1 MVSLQILAALPYALI
16 VAFALIGAVLA
27 AGAPNLMKR
36 IVGVAMI
43 WTALA
48 LFLVSSGVLAGAEA
62 PILPPGQGAFG
73 KVFSNPLQQSFARAV
88 LIGGSAGM
96 ILALAVVVCIR
107 EAYGSIEGDAIEAA
121 DQAQDDAENKA

>member
-1 MVSLQILAALPYALI
+1 MVSLQSLAGLPYALI
-16 VAFALIGAVLA
+16 VAFALIGAGLA
-27 AGAPNLMKR
+27 ASAPNLLKR

-48 LFLVSSGVLAGAEA
+48 LFLVASGVLAGAEA
-62 PILPPGQGAFG
+62 PILPAGQGAFG

-88 LIGGSAGM
+88 LIAGAAGL
-96 ILALAVVVCIR
+96 ILALAIVVRIR

-121 DQAQDDAENKA
+121 DRAQDDAESKA